1 MLLRAV
7 RVENLAKTL
16 VEWKYSNFDKV
27 YQVGTSRKGKIE
39 TNTIRL
45 FLDWFNTSEK
55 TYSKFK
61 QKKVVI
67 RCRPAARLC
76 LLLEKVMKRQW
87 GSRRDTK
94 KRHILTLFL
103 DFYPGKSWNNSLT
116 LIPSCLAVVQLSL
129 CKFCWYA
136 NEINLLKS
144 SKTWFFWPI
153 FDPKIDFLRFYPGKL
168 RVITSKLLLIDST
181 VKNTSRKV
189 YLESLAYRA
198 ENARKSF
205 Y

>member
-16 VEWKYSNFDKV
+16 AEWKYSNFDKV
-27 YQVGTSRKGKIE
+27 YQVGTSRKGKVE

-45 FLDWFNTSEK
+45 FLDWLNTSEK
-55 TYSKFK
+55 TYSEFK
-61 QKKVVI
+61 Q
-67 RCRPAARLC
+67 
-76 LLLEKVMKRQW
+76 
-87 GSRRDTK
+87 
-94 KRHILTLFL
+94 KRHILTPFL
-103 DFYPGKSWNNSLT
+103 DFYPGKSWNNSLI
-116 LIPSCLAVVQLSL
+116 LIPSCLAVVQLSS

-144 SKTWFFWPI
+144 SKNMVFWPI
-153 FDPKIDFLRFYPGKL
+153 FDPKIGFLRFYPGKL
-168 RVITSKLLLIDST
+168 RVITLKPLLIDST

-189 YLESLAYRA
+189 YLESLACRA